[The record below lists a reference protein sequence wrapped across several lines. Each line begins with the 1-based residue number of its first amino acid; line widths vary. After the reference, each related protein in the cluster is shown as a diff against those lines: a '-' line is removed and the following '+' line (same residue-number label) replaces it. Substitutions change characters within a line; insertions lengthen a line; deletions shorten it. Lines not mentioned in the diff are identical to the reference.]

1 MAVEVIGVRQSG
13 AAKRNVVPV
22 TWTLPDAEKM
32 SKAGD

>member
-22 TWTLPDAEKM
+22 TWTLPGRRKDV
-32 SKAGD
+32 